1 MFAPILNNLTVIAT
15 FMTFAAMAGPD
26 RLQPGHVVTTGQ
38 ELVLAIGTTLG
49 VVAMTVALWPS
60 LRSLGFRFRWRR
72 HWRDEAVSR
81 IAQLAKWAAVYVA
94 VNQIGYLIVLMLA
107 NGRKGDYSAYVNGFI
122 IFQLPHAIFAVSI
135 FTALLPA
142 MSGRWADEDRDGFRA
157 LLARGIRATAL
168 IVIPASVGFLVLTE
182 PIVRLLL
189 QHGVAGQASTDRVAS
204 VLGFFAL
211 GLFFFSLFQ
220 LLLRAFY
227 SMQDTRTPALI
238 NVAAAAINIGANLLY
253 YLVFG
258 LGVRGLALGHATGYA
273 FASITALVVIRRRL
287 GGIEGKQVLV
297 GIGRTLIAAAATGLT
312 AWGVA
317 TALGDALGTATLGA
331 QLLQVLA
338 AVVAGLLVF
347 VVMALILRIGEVDMV
362 RQQLTSRWRR

>member
-1 MFAPILNNLTVIAT
+1 
-15 FMTFAAMAGPD
+15 
-26 RLQPGHVVTTGQ
+26 
-38 ELVLAIGTTLG
+38 
-49 VVAMTVALWPS
+49 
-60 LRSLGFRFRWRR
+60 
-72 HWRDEAVSR
+72 
-81 IAQLAKWAAVYVA
+81 
-94 VNQIGYLIVLMLA
+94 
-107 NGRKGDYSAYVNGFI
+107 
-122 IFQLPHAIFAVSI
+122 
-135 FTALLPA
+135 
-142 MSGRWADEDRDGFRA
+142 
-157 LLARGIRATAL
+157 
-168 IVIPASVGFLVLTE
+168 
-182 PIVRLLL
+182 
-189 QHGVAGQASTDRVAS
+189 VAS

-287 GGIEGKQVLV
+287 GGIEGRQVLV